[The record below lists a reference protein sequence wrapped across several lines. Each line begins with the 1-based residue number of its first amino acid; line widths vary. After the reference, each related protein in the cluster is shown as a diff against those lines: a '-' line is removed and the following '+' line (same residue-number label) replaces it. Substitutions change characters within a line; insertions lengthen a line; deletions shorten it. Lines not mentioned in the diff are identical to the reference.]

1 MDKLAQI
8 RESEVRGVLAAL
20 VDCGQI
26 KVASAEDFDILAS
39 AVADN
44 IGTSYSV
51 DDIASVTADLIGGSV
66 KTAEGQHETACMA
79 ALGELLMLKTANEI
93 DDETF
98 AYAAEPLLKE
108 AVSIRG
114 AWGSA
119 KDTGR
124 QLLDLD
130 SADAAKSI
138 RGGLSSAKQYLKD
151 GFTFK
156 GIRDAAEKRNAAE
169 SYRKNVRRL
178 VSDKDAIGSTEAR
191 NQLRK
196 NFKGR
201 VGTPDE
207 RKLTRGLGQAAL
219 AYGSAAAGLGGAS
232 YLGKKLYDKYA
243 D

>member
-26 KVASAEDFDILAS
+26 KIASAEDFDNLAS

-44 IGTSYSV
+44 VGTSYSV
-51 DDIASVTADLIGGSV
+51 DDIASVTAELLGGSV
-66 KTAEGQHETACMA
+66 KTAEEQHETACMA
-79 ALGELLMLKTANEI
+79 ALGELLMMKTADEI

-98 AYAAEPLLKE
+98 ASAVEPLLKE

-114 AWGSA
+114 ALGKA
-119 KDTGR
+119 KDMGR
-124 QLLDLD
+124 GLLDLD
-130 SADAAKSI
+130 SADAAKKI
-138 RGGLSSAKQYLKD
+138 RGGLSVAKQYFKD
-151 GFTFK
+151 GFALK
-156 GIRDAAEKRNAAE
+156 GIRDAAEKRKAAE
-169 SYRKNVRRL
+169 SYRKNVQRL
-178 VSDKDAIGSTEAR
+178 VSDKDAIGSVAAR

-219 AYGSAAAGLGGAS
+219 AYGSAATGLGGAG